1 MKLLRNPEVK
11 SYFIRY
17 AIFTVLAVLG
27 GLAISVPGGVYTG
40 IICVT
45 GGIACYFFTRR
56 RYQKIAVMN
65 EGLDQILHG
74 DYTMNFM
81 KDQEG
86 ELAILSTEIVKMTIR
101 LREQA
106 EMLEK
111 DKVYLSNSIADISHQ
126 LRTPLTSIRMITPR
140 LQREGILPEERIRMV
155 QEVNSL
161 LSRVDWL
168 IASLLKISQ
177 LESGT
182 VHFHLES
189 VRVGELM
196 KKAMEPLEIPL
207 ELKEQ
212 KIVLDIPDEISYR
225 GDFLWSVEAVG
236 NIIKNCMEYTPF
248 GGSLHIKAEENP
260 IFTQIVISD
269 SGGGIAPED
278 LPHLFERFYK
288 GKGAGKGSIGIGLA
302 LTQMIISRQNGTVH
316 VQNMKNGGAEFHI
329 FIYKGAV

>member
-1 MKLLRNPEVK
+1 MKLLRNPELK
-11 SYFIRY
+11 SQFILY
-17 AIFTVLAVLG
+17 AIFSAVAVLG
-27 GLAISVPGGVYTG
+27 GLAISVLSGVYTG
-40 IICVT
+40 VICAA
-45 GGIACYFFTRR
+45 GGIVFYFFTRR

-65 EGLDQILHG
+65 EGLNQILHG
-74 DYTMNFM
+74 DYTMDFM

-86 ELAILSTEIVKMTIR
+86 ELAILSTEIYKMTIR

-106 EMLEK
+106 EMLER

-140 LQREGILPEERIRMV
+140 LQREGTSPEERMRMV

-182 VHFHLES
+182 VKFHLES
-189 VRVGELM
+189 VQAEALL
-196 KKAMEPLEIPL
+196 KKAVEPLEIPL
-207 ELKEQ
+207 ELKGQ
-212 KIVLDIPDEISYR
+212 RIVMDIPEGTSYR
-225 GDFLWSVEAVG
+225 GDFLWSVEAIG

-248 GGSLHIKAEENP
+248 GGSLHISAEENP
-260 IFTQIVISD
+260 VYTQIVISD
-269 SGGGIAPED
+269 SGIGIAPDD

-302 LTQMIISRQNGTVH
+302 LSQMIINRQNGTVK
-316 VQNMKNGGAEFHI
+316 VQNKKDGGAEFHI
-329 FIYKGAV
+329 CFYKGAV